1 MIKQNTLKYRKLKE
15 IEYFNNLLLA
25 NRSEPN
31 TTQYW
36 KDSDSQGQFK
46 KRQRQAKKDTF
57 IRTDT
62 GTHKLVIDKHL
73 KYWEYKSI
81 KYTYNN
87 FGFRSNDDFSNT
99 EEGIVCLGCSFTE
112 GIGLPIEL
120 NWGHLVAKK
129 LGKKHYNLGQGALG
143 LDSAFRLLLG
153 YKDSLKFKDVF
164 LLIPPPYRY
173 EWIISDNE
181 LLKPYM
187 EGKHQDFMQ
196 WLGQSF
202 GGSTPIVEEHVK
214 FFKSFLYGSEFN
226 DTLHEIQTISA
237 IKGICAEIG
246 ANLYVRSSKI
256 LDEERLNM
264 GTNGIPSRD
273 GHPDADQQE
282 FYKEQF
288 LKQYYENN

>member
-1 MIKQNTLKYRKLKE
+1 MIKENTLKYRKLKNKE
-15 IEYFNNLLLA
+15 HFDNLLLA
-25 NRSEPN
+25 NRAEPN

-46 KRQRQAKKDTF
+46 RRIRQAKEDTY

-62 GTHKLVIDKHL
+62 GTHELVIDKHL

-81 KYTYNN
+81 KYIYNN
-87 FGFRSNDDFSNT
+87 FGFRSNDDFSST

-120 NWGHLVAKK
+120 NWGHLLAKK

-153 YKDSLKFKDVF
+153 YKDKLKFKDVF

-181 LLKPYM
+181 LIKPYM
-187 EGKHQDFMQ
+187 EGKPQDFMQ

-202 GGSTPIVEEHVK
+202 GGSTAIVEDQVK

-226 DTLHEIQTISA
+226 DTLHEIQTIAA
-237 IKGICAEIG
+237 IKGLCAEIG
-246 ANLYVRSSKI
+246 ANLYVRPSKI
-256 LDEERLNM
+256 LDEERLSMNT
-264 GTNGIPSRD
+264 GGIPSRD